1 MGKLSFKTF
10 ERQWE
15 WPGIPTSSENIQH
28 HIKKCLE
35 IFSQNPAYYYMSNT
49 PCPAGHERLN
59 YLFRAIFKFSGSC
72 IMTASYD
79 GKIMQKELSPGIV
92 AVGGTGNWSYSN
104 KSDHEGAFSIIF
116 MRELTRLVY
125 SENGQSFYCHYP
137 PASGILAELI
147 TCAGIIISDRKN
159 SRSKRMNALM
169 TAICEQLILDIQDFE
184 MNEEENFPK
193 IVEQAI
199 HYIHLNFQHPIS
211 CSTVAEAINVNRTML
226 SGEFHKAAGVTM
238 KEFILDLRLDKAK
251 WLLESGSLKIKKIAE
266 ECGFTDTGY
275 FIRVFHKKFNIT
287 PDKYKKKTPR
297 NGVS

>member
-1 MGKLSFKTF
+1 MGKLSFNTF
-10 ERQWE
+10 ARQWE

-79 GKIMQKELSPGIV
+79 GKIMQKELNSGII
-92 AVGGTGNWSYSN
+92 AVGGAGNWSYTN
-104 KSDHEGAFSIIF
+104 KSDQNGAFSIIF

-137 PASGILAELI
+137 PADGIQSTLI
-147 TCAGIIISDRKN
+147 ACAQEIIADINFPRDR
-159 SRSKRMNALM
+159 RINAVM
-169 TAICEQLILDIQDFE
+169 TAICEQLTADIMNFE
-184 MNEEENFPK
+184 KNKGDNPK
-193 IVEQAI
+193 YPAAVEKAI

-211 CSTVAEAINVNRTML
+211 CSTVSAALNINRTML
-226 SGEFHKAAGVTM
+226 SGEFHKAVGMTM
-238 KEFILDLRLDKAK
+238 KDFILDLRLNKAK
-251 WLLESGSLKIKKIAE
+251 WLFENGNLKVKDAAE
-266 ECGFTDTGY
+266 KCGFTDTGY
-275 FIRVFHKKFNIT
+275 FIRVFRKKFDTT
-287 PDKYKKKTPR
+287 PAQYKKRTPR
-297 NGVS
+297 